1 MKQTQML
8 KPYKRSMAE
17 AYAPGAYVTR
27 ELILS
32 RPEAVRAVYIHPR
45 CDFPGETEAL
55 CRMRGIPVR
64 TGDKYFSLV
73 NRKENTYVLAVFEKY
88 GGKLAGDRPHV
99 ALVGAGD
106 EGNLGAMLR
115 TALACGIRDV
125 ALVSPSADVFHP
137 RAVRASRGALFS
149 LNVETFPAFGDYR
162 AAHPAHALYP
172 FMLGAG
178 RAPDAAACES
188 RRFSL
193 IFGNESTGLP
203 PAFADV
209 GEVVTIP
216 QTAQVDS
223 LNVAVAMGI
232 GTFLFAR
239 KNGLV

>member
-1 MKQTQML
+1 
-8 KPYKRSMAE
+8 MAE
-17 AYAPGAYVTR
+17 AYAPGAYTTR

-32 RPEAVRAVYIHPR
+32 RPETVRAVYIHPQ
-45 CDFPGETEAL
+45 CDAPGETEML
-55 CRMRGIPVR
+55 CRMRGIPVH
-64 TGDKYFSLV
+64 TGERYFSLI
-73 NRKENTYVLAVFEKY
+73 NQKENTYVLAAFSKY
-88 GGKLAGDRPHV
+88 QARLSGDGPHV
-99 ALVGAGD
+99 VLVCVND

-125 ALVSPSADVFHP
+125 ALVGPSADAFHP
-137 RAVRASRGALFS
+137 RAVRASRGAVFW
-149 LNVETFPAFGDYR
+149 LNVQSFGAFEAYR
-162 AAHPAHALYP
+162 DAHPGHALYP

-178 RAPDAAACES
+178 CAPDAAACAA

-203 PAFADV
+203 PSFADI
-209 GEVVTIP
+209 GEVITIP
-216 QTAQVDS
+216 QTAHVDS